1 MATAIDMTIYIAVNI
16 ERAIF
21 SYTRDIIVG
30 TLYAHYNEL
39 FPPAVKKLLQSKR
52 LSEGGII
59 IEEEVMAVEHIQ
71 YGITLLRR
79 VVVVRKI

>member
-1 MATAIDMTIYIAVNI
+1 MTIYITVNI

-30 TLYAHYNEL
+30 TLYAHHNEL

>member
-1 MATAIDMTIYIAVNI
+1 MTIYIAVNI

-21 SYTRDIIVG
+21 SYTRAVIVG
-30 TLYAHYNEL
+30 TLYAHHNEL
-39 FPPAVKKLLQSKR
+39 FPPAVKKLLQPKR

-59 IEEEVMAVEHIQ
+59 IKEEVMAIEHIQ